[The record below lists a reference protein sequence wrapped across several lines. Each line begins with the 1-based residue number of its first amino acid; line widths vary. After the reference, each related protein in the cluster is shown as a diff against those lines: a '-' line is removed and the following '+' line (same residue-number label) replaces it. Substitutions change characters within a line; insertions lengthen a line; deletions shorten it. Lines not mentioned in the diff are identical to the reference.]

1 MHGICALLDELLP
14 QSPHRPHAALIKY
27 VTDRP
32 GRDRRYAMN
41 ITKLATELDW
51 KPRHSLAT
59 GLRATVQWYLDY
71 PAWITGHPAPGG
83 LSRLAESKLRK
94 TRKLTH
100 ERHHPSQ
107 R

>member
-1 MHGICALLDELLP
+1 MYGICALLDELLP

-32 GRDRRYAMN
+32 GHDRRYAMN

-59 GLRATVQWYLDY
+59 GLRATVQWSLDY
-71 PAWITGHPAPGG
+71 PAWITAIRRQAGYQDWLNQNYAKRG
-83 LSRLAESKLRK
+83 S
-94 TRKLTH
+94 
-100 ERHHPSQ
+100 
-107 R
+107 